1 MPPSRNPFLIRTAEQ
16 SESSES
22 DDQFM
27 SLFGLAVLDILPE
40 DGSWN
45 RLMEIQSAPGGG
57 KSTAI
62 TAVYTARPD

>member
-16 SESSES
+16 SESYES

-27 SLFGLAVLDILPE
+27 NLFGLAVLDILPE

-45 RLMEIQSAPGGG
+45 RLLQIEFGARRREIDVV
-57 KSTAI
+57 
-62 TAVYTARPD
+62 TAVYAAGSD